1 MKYLNFFDEAL
12 SKLVLDVFGASGA
25 IWGTS
30 EVLTLRNEETQE
42 LWRKISIGVGGFFL
56 IRYTFIMKKLFYK
69 LKNENSN

>member
-1 MKYLNFFDEAL
+1 MLFQLMIIHSEKKKMNLKKL

-56 IRYTFIMKKLFYK
+56 IRYTFIFQT
-69 LKNENSN
+69 